1 MSQSTNLAILGE
13 LGFKGWAELDTMLD
27 NLARSFVGKT
37 ERSQMHTILEPISTA
52 TVSDFDFSIIKVINY
67 IKRQRSRSPP
77 RFCGKTDEL
86 LVILEKIRNSRQPI
100 EEKIEFTRRLIGLL
114 VWKYDYMG

>member
-1 MSQSTNLAILGE
+1 MSQSINLAILGE

-52 TVSDFDFSIIKVINY
+52 TVGDFDFSIIKVINY